1 MDPMPIAAKKLFPH
15 KETGGSS
22 NLIDNDQE
30 YYDDSDYVDDDYK
43 NYSKAHKTKKVNRGH
58 LKSEESNG
66 NRSSGKYDTEE
77 DVSQKEDL
85 SYSKYMPR
93 FVRYYI

>member
-1 MDPMPIAAKKLFPH
+1 MPVAAKKLFPPI
-15 KETGGSS
+15 ETGGNS

-43 NYSKAHKTKKVNRGH
+43 NYSKVRKSKKVNRVH
-58 LKSEESNG
+58 IKSEESNG
-66 NRSSGKYDTEE
+66 NKSSGKYDTEE
-77 DVSQKEDL
+77 DVNQKEDL
-85 SYSKYMPR
+85 SYTKHMTQ